1 MSFFRQ
7 LLCTVVVSYSCLTL
21 GVTFTWPSSTL
32 LLFRSEN
39 TTLHRPMTETEQA
52 LLGSL
57 SSIGAMIATP
67 IAGFLSD
74 VKGRKFCMVMMSLMH
89 VICWSMIIT
98 SNRVEVVLTA
108 MFVSGIGCGAYFV
121 TPVYISDFCQESIRG
136 QMTSGA
142 VVFYAIGFGE
152 IDPIGTIVSYIVG
165 GFLDYFKNV
174 YACLGISV
182 LGVILLSLMKESP
195 LFLMIKGREEEA
207 KESLAFFR
215 NVSPDSKEVLQ
226 EVETI
231 RRGLNP
237 EMDEPGTPEEECK
250 LKPISEKNSSL
261 LQFIINGIQF
271 KFFFPGKSYSTRRAL
286 ATAIVLMTLSIFQGL
301 IVVQVYAEPLF
312 TEAIPSMSPTISSI
326 LFSTVTFVVGLVT
339 AYLTDIVGRKPLML
353 YSSLA
358 ASACC
363 ILLGSQIHLRW
374 APHSATA
381 VFIYLFCV
389 AYTMGAGTIP
399 YVTSPELFLPE
410 VKSFAN
416 MLVTE
421 WIWLCT
427 FIILF
432 LFQPL
437 VSVIGLGPVFYIFA
451 VICLA
456 SAVFTHFCLPETKG
470 LPVDEIQALFS
481 KKRTRSSNYA

>member
-1 MSFFRQ
+1 MSFFWQ

-39 TTLHRPMTETEQA
+39 TPLHRPMTETEQA
-52 LLGSL
+52 LFGSL

-67 IAGFLSD
+67 VAGYLSD
-74 VKGRKFCMVMMSLMH
+74 VKGRKCCLVMFSLMH

-108 MFVSGIGCGAYFV
+108 MFVSGIGCGASFV

-142 VVFYAIGFGE
+142 VVFYAIG
-152 IDPIGTIVSYIVG
+152 TIISYIVG

-182 LGVILLSLMKESP
+182 LGVFLLSLMRESP
-195 LFLMIKGREEEA
+195 LFLMIKGREQEA

-215 NVSPDSKEVLQ
+215 NVKPDSKEVLY

-237 EMDEPGTPEEECK
+237 EMDDLGMPEEEGK
-250 LKPISEKNSSL
+250 LKPISDKNNLSL
-261 LQFIINGIQF
+261 FEFIRN
-271 KFFFPGKSYSTRRAL
+271 SYSTRRAL
-286 ATAIVLMTLSIFQGL
+286 ATAVVLMTLSIFQGL

-326 LFSTVTFVVGLVT
+326 LFATVTFIVGLVT
-339 AYLTDIVGRKPLML
+339 AYLTDIVGRKPLMV

-358 ASACC
+358 TSVCC
-363 ILLGSQIHLRW
+363 MLLGSQIHLRW

-381 VFIYLFCV
+381 VFMYLFCV
-389 AYTMGAGTIP
+389 VYTIGAGTIP
-399 YVTSPELFLPE
+399 YVTGPELFLPE
-410 VKSFAN
+410 IKSFAN

-427 FIILF
+427 FVILF
-432 LFQPL
+432 VFQPL
-437 VSVIGLGPVFYIFA
+437 VSTIGLGPVFYIFA
-451 VICLA
+451 AICLA
-456 SAVFTHFCLPETKG
+456 SAVFSHFCLPETKG

-481 KKRTRSSNYA
+481 KKRSSIYA

>member
-7 LLCTVVVSYSCLTL
+7 LLCTIVVSYSCLTL

-39 TTLHRPMTETEQA
+39 TTLHRTMTETEQA

-142 VVFYAIGFGE
+142 VVFYAIG
-152 IDPIGTIVSYIVG
+152 TIVSYIVG

-237 EMDEPGTPEEECK
+237 EMDDPGTPEEEWK
-250 LKPISEKNSSL
+250 LKPISEKKNSSL
-261 LQFIINGIQF
+261 LQFIRQ
-271 KFFFPGKSYSTRRAL
+271 SYSTRRAL
-286 ATAIVLMTLSIFQGL
+286 AIAIVLMTLSIFQGL

-432 LFQPL
+432 VFQPL

-481 KKRTRSSNYA
+481 KKRSSNYA

>member
-7 LLCTVVVSYSCLTL
+7 LFCTVVVSYSCLTMS
-21 GVTFTWPSSTL
+21 VTLTWPSSTL

-39 TTLHRPMTETEQA
+39 TTLHRPMTEAEQA

-57 SSIGAMIATP
+57 SSVGAMIATP
-67 IAGFLSD
+67 IAGYLSD
-74 VKGRKFCMVMMSLMH
+74 VKGRKFCVVMMSLMH
-89 VICWSMIIT
+89 VICWSMIII
-98 SNRVEVVLTA
+98 SNRVEAVLTA
-108 MFVSGIGCGAYFV
+108 MFMSGIGSGSFFV

-136 QMTSGA
+136 QMTSGT
-142 VVFYAIGFGE
+142 VVFYAIG
-152 IDPIGTIVSYIVG
+152 TIISYIVG
-165 GFLDYFKNV
+165 GYLDYFKNV

-182 LGVILLSLMKESP
+182 LGVMLLGLMKESP
-195 LFLMIKGREEEA
+195 LFLMIKGREQEA

-215 NVSPDSKEVLQ
+215 HVKPDSKEVLQ
-226 EVETI
+226 EIETI

-237 EMDEPGTPEEECK
+237 EMDDPGTPEEECK
-250 LKPISEKNSSL
+250 LKPISGKKNLSMF
-261 LQFIINGIQF
+261 QFIN
-271 KFFFPGKSYSTRRAL
+271 KSYSTRRAL
-286 ATAIVLMTLSIFQGL
+286 ASAIVLLTLSIFQGL
-301 IVVQVYAEPLF
+301 IVMQVYAEPLF

-326 LFSTVTFVVGLVT
+326 LFSTVTFIVGLVT

-358 ASACC
+358 ASASC
-363 ILLGSQIHLRW
+363 ILLGSQIHLHW

-381 VFIYLFCV
+381 VFIYMFCV

-432 LFQPL
+432 VFQPL
-437 VSVIGLGPVFYIFA
+437 VSAIGLGPVFYIFA
-451 VICLA
+451 VICFA

-470 LPVDEIQALFS
+470 LPVDEIQKLFS
-481 KKRTRSSNYA
+481 KKRSSCYA

>member
-7 LLCTVVVSYSCLTL
+7 FLCTVVVSYSCLTL

-67 IAGFLSD
+67 VAGFLSD
-74 VKGRKFCMVMMSLMH
+74 VKGRKFCVVVMSLMH

-108 MFVSGIGCGAYFV
+108 LFVSGIGCGAYFV

-142 VVFYAIGFGE
+142 VVFYS
-152 IDPIGTIVSYIVG
+152 IGTIISYIAG

-195 LFLMIKGREEEA
+195 LFLMIKGREQEA

-237 EMDEPGTPEEECK
+237 DLDDPGTPEEECK
-250 LKPISEKNSSL
+250 LKPTSKKNLSL
-261 LQFIINGIQF
+261 FQFIR
-271 KFFFPGKSYSTRRAL
+271 KSYSTRRAL
-286 ATAIVLMTLSIFQGL
+286 GTAVVLMTLSIFQGL

-326 LFSTVTFVVGLVT
+326 LFSTVTFIVGLVT

-353 YSSLA
+353 YSSLVT
-358 ASACC
+358 SVFC

-432 LFQPL
+432 VFQPL
-437 VSVIGLGPVFYIFA
+437 VSTIGLGPVFYIFA
-451 VICLA
+451 AICLA

-470 LPVDEIQALFS
+470 LPVDEIQILFS
-481 KKRTRSSNYA
+481 KKRSSNYA